1 MSKLTIGLLVGA
13 VLGFLD
19 GLSAMLFPAV
29 NDLIVL
35 IVIASTIKGFVT
47 GLLAGFV
54 ARRTNNFAL
63 AIVTGFAVGLAL
75 SFAAAVFVPD
85 SAGRHYYWEIML
97 PGAALGVITGYS
109 SQRFGRKPA
118 AQI

>member
-1 MSKLTIGLLVGA
+1 MSKVTIGLLVGA
-13 VLGFLD
+13 ILGFLD
-19 GLSAMLFPAV
+19 GISAMLSPAV
-29 NDLIVL
+29 QDIIVF

-63 AIVTGFAVGLAL
+63 AIVTGSAVGLVL
-75 SFAAAVFVPD
+75 SFAAAVSTPD

-97 PGAALGVITGYS
+97 PGAVLGMLAGYS
-109 SQRFGRKPA
+109 SQRFGGKTA
-118 AQI
+118 A